1 MRAGDPSAGFNPL
14 KFSTH
19 LYLAID
25 SWFPPPPAKEDVLH
39 LLDDLDMILN
49 LKRLDVDVEGIAL
62 IDLERMSTMPLY
74 KWATPACIVGVLDE
88 GKITKV
94 ALAFERISLDA
105 KCRTC
110 TSPGFQKLDR
120 SKNTPEHN
128 RAGDDA
134 LTTFVNRILKETVNR
149 LLSSNQNIDL
159 LVALD
164 IEKARAECA
173 GIPLPHDDGN
183 GTISNAVFVGIAI
196 ATVIIIG
203 CTFRLVKWY
212 RSRLK
217 EELRCLGGVV
227 GRAICLQANT

>member
-1 MRAGDPSAGFNPL
+1 MTPLILAIDAIISGILLSDLDTFSNITIMKALSKEKLQTSVRAGDPSAGFNPL

-128 RAGDDA
+128 KAGDDA
-134 LTTFVNRILKETVNR
+134 LTTFVNGILKETVNR

-173 GIPLPHDDGN
+173 GIPCLMM
-183 GTISNAVFVGIAI
+183 
-196 ATVIIIG
+196 TVMALYL
-203 CTFRLVKWY
+203 TPFL
-212 RSRLK
+212 
-217 EELRCLGGVV
+217 
-227 GRAICLQANT
+227 